1 MTTITLTPNDLMK
14 ICKTFDIKSED
25 IFKTL
30 SQKPKVSGRTIK
42 RSITEVDDSDDE
54 NVSSQQ
60 CESLKMN
67 PPMESERF
75 ATSKTYNFALE
86 MAQLHNFKLTDIVA
100 SGKGGKV
107 TKRDVKKLIPRKQSH
122 VQRMRNLA
130 SLLKD
135 PNKPKQALNAYMIFT
150 NATREKRRL
159 ENPTLK
165 ATELV
170 SHGAAS
176 WRALEP
182 KEKEKWVQLAAE
194 DKKRYNAEMAV
205 YKGS

>member
-1 MTTITLTPNDLMK
+1 MTTITFTPNDLMK
-14 ICKTFDIKSED
+14 ICTTFNIKSEE
-25 IFKTL
+25 IFKML
-30 SQKPKVSGRTIK
+30 SQKPKVSSRATK
-42 RSITEVDDSDDE
+42 RSVTEVDDSDDE
-54 NVSSQQ
+54 NTSNEP
-60 CESLKMN
+60 CESLKRN

-86 MAQLHNFKLTDIVA
+86 MAQLHNFKLADIVA

-107 TKRDVKKLIPRKQSH
+107 TKRDVKKLIPRKS
-122 VQRMRNLA
+122 NLA

-135 PNKPKQALNAYMIFT
+135 PHRPKKALNAYMIFT
-150 NATREKRRL
+150 NATRETRRL
-159 ENPTLK
+159 ENPSLK
-165 ATELV
+165 ATALV
-170 SHGAAS
+170 SHGAAA

-182 KEKEKWVQLAAE
+182 KEKEKWIQLAAE